1 MDLLALSSPTWLH
14 GAAVAVAYLVG
25 AIPFGLLL
33 ARLLAGTDVRAAGSG
48 NIGAT
53 NVARVAGKKLGAVT
67 LVLDALKGATPV
79 WGARALGLEDGWLG
93 LVALAAVL
101 GHCFP
106 LYLRFR
112 GGKGVATG
120 LGVFIALTPLAAAAG
135 AVCYVGVFAATR
147 TSSLGSFALLGGTLI
162 ASAVLA
168 PPWWPLWSLGAIAV
182 VIVARHRENIRRLL
196 GGQEHSF

>member
-1 MDLLALSSPTWLH
+1 MDLFELHTPTALD
-14 GAAVAVAYLVG
+14 GALVIGAYLLG

-33 ARLLAGTDVRAAGSG
+33 ARVLAGADVRAAGSG

-67 LVLDALKGATPV
+67 LLLDAIKGLTPV
-79 WGARALGLEDGWLG
+79 WVARGLGVQDGWLG

-101 GHCFP
+101 GHCYP
-106 LYLRFR
+106 VYLRFQ

-120 LGVFIALTPLAAAAG
+120 LGVFIALSPLAGGIG
-135 AVCYVGVFAATR
+135 ALSYLGMFAATR

-162 ASAVLA
+162 TSALLA
-168 PPWWPLWSLGAIAV
+168 PPWWPLFSVIAIAA
-182 VIVARHRENIRRLL
+182 VILLRHRDNIRRLL
-196 GGQEHSF
+196 GGKEHSF